1 MPLGENFSFW
11 ALVIG
16 LPAFSW
22 VFYRLGLQD
31 GVQQCLQ
38 FLEEQ
43 GVIELEEVEEE
54 ND

>member
-16 LPAFSW
+16 LPVFSW
-22 VFYRLGLQD
+22 ACYCIGLQD
-31 GVQQCLQ
+31 GVQQCLT

-43 GVIELEEVEEE
+43 GVIEFEEAEEE